1 MDFRAKQET
10 MQVLTMVQ
18 QLLERRSI
26 EGYLTGGFVRDTLI
40 GRDSDDIDI
49 VVRGEAIGLARRFAQ
64 ELEGTFVPL
73 DQVDDIAR
81 VVLSSD
87 RWGGQK
93 GHLHL
98 DLATMHGSIAE
109 DLALRDFTIDAIA
122 VDMKEIAS
130 PGAPLI
136 DPFGGQRDLEDGV
149 VRAISEEALKRDPA
163 RLLRA
168 CRLAAEFGF
177 SLADETRAQIERHHN
192 LITLVAA
199 ERVSHEFCRLL
210 AAPKAAGWLRLL
222 NELGLLLAILPELSP
237 TKGAEQPKE
246 HHWDVLEHS
255 IETVAAIEFLLHS
268 EGLGYVS
275 DEVLNPVPWS
285 LELEEYFEQ
294 AISSGHRRKTLLK
307 LAGLLHDIAKP
318 QTRSI
323 DEKGRTRFLG
333 HAREGATI
341 ARGIMERLR
350 FSVRE
355 REMVQR
361 MIEHHLRPG
370 QMAGD
375 EELPTQRAIYRYFRD
390 TGDVGIDTIFL
401 NLADHLATRGP
412 ELELE
417 AWLRHVRSASYVL
430 EQRFREDGIVSPP
443 KLISGHDLIDILGMR
458 PGPELGQLLEA
469 VREAQADGEVTT
481 REEALLFVQK
491 RSTGLDQHS
500 NSGINSE

>member
-1 MDFRAKQET
+1 MK
-10 MQVLTMVQ
+10 VLTMVQ
-18 QLLERRSI
+18 QLLDQRLI
-26 EGYLTGGFVRDTLI
+26 ESYLTGGFVRDTLM

-49 VVRGEAIGLARRFAQ
+49 VVRGGAMELARSFARD
-64 ELEGTFVPL
+64 LEGTFVPL
-73 DQVDDIAR
+73 DREDDIAR
-81 VVLSSD
+81 VVLSAD

-122 VDMKEIAS
+122 MDMREVAR
-130 PGAPLI
+130 PRAPLI
-136 DPFGGQRDLEDGV
+136 DPFGGQRDLEAGV
-149 VRAISEEALKRDPA
+149 VRAISEEAFQRDPA

-168 CRLAAEFGF
+168 PRLAAEFGF
-177 SLADETRAQIERHHN
+177 SLAGETRAQIERHHR
-192 LITLVAA
+192 LITQVAA
-199 ERVSHEFCRLL
+199 ERVRDEFCRLL
-210 AAPKAAGWLRLL
+210 AAPKAAGGLRLL
-222 NELGLLLAILPELSP
+222 DELGLLLAILPELSL

-246 HHWDVLEHS
+246 HYWDVLEHS
-255 IETVAAIEFLLHS
+255 IETVAAIEFLLHI
-268 EGLGYVS
+268 EGLKYSS

-285 LELEEYFEQ
+285 LALEEHFEQ
-294 AISSGHRRKTLLK
+294 DISSGHRRKTLLK

-333 HAREGATI
+333 HAREGATL
-341 ARGIMERLR
+341 AQGMMERLR

-361 MIEHHLRPG
+361 MIEYHLRPG

-390 TGDVGIDTIFL
+390 AGDVGIDTIFL

-412 ELELE
+412 DLELE
-417 AWLRHVRSASYVL
+417 PWLRHARSASYVL

-443 KLISGHDLIDILGMR
+443 KLISGHDLIDIMGMS

-491 RSTGLDQHS
+491 RSTGQDQHS

>member
-1 MDFRAKQET
+1 
-10 MQVLTMVQ
+10 MVQ
-18 QLLERRSI
+18 QLLDQRSI
-26 EGYLTGGFVRDTLI
+26 ESYLTGGFVRDTLM

-49 VVRGEAIGLARRFAQ
+49 VVQGGAMELARSFARD
-64 ELEGTFVPL
+64 LGGTFVPL
-73 DQVDDIAR
+73 DQEDDIAR
-81 VVLSSD
+81 VVLSAD

-93 GHLHL
+93 GRLHL

-122 VDMKEIAS
+122 IDMREIAG
-130 PGAPLI
+130 PRAPLI
-136 DPFGGQRDLEDGV
+136 DPYGGQRDLKAGV
-149 VRAISEEALKRDPA
+149 VRTISEEALERDPA

-168 CRLAAEFGF
+168 PRLAAEFGF
-177 SLADETRAQIERHHN
+177 SLADETRMQIERHHH
-192 LITLVAA
+192 LITRVAA
-199 ERVSHEFCRLL
+199 ERVRDEFCRLL

-237 TKGAEQPKE
+237 AEGAEQPKE
-246 HHWDVLEHS
+246 HYWDVLEHS
-255 IETVAAIEFLLHS
+255 IETVAAIEFLLHI
-268 EGLGYVS
+268 EGLGYLS
-275 DEVLNPVPWS
+275 GEVRNPVPWS
-285 LELEEYFEQ
+285 QELEEYFEQ
-294 AISSGHRRKTLLK
+294 DISSGHRRKTVLK

-323 DEKGRTRFLG
+323 DEKGRMRFLG
-333 HAREGATI
+333 HAKEGANI
-341 ARGIMERLR
+341 ARDIMERLR

-361 MIEHHLRPG
+361 MVEHHLRPG
-370 QMAGD
+370 QMSGD

-390 TGDVGIDTIFL
+390 IGDVGIDTIFL

-412 ELELE
+412 DLELE
-417 AWLRHVRSASYVL
+417 PWRRHARSASYIL
-430 EQRFREDGIVSPP
+430 EQRFRDDSTVSPP
-443 KLISGHDLIDILGMR
+443 KLITGHDLIDVLGMR

-481 REEALLFVQK
+481 REEALLFVQR
-491 RSTGLDQHS
+491 RSTGQDQHS

>member
-1 MDFRAKQET
+1 
-10 MQVLTMVQ
+10 MVQ
-18 QLLERRSI
+18 QLLDQRLI
-26 EGYLTGGFVRDTLI
+26 ESYLTGGFVRDTLM

-49 VVRGEAIGLARRFAQ
+49 VVRGGAMELARSFARD
-64 ELEGTFVPL
+64 LEGTFVPL
-73 DQVDDIAR
+73 DREDDIAR
-81 VVLSSD
+81 VVLSAD

-122 VDMKEIAS
+122 IDMREVAR
-130 PGAPLI
+130 PRAPLI
-136 DPFGGQRDLEDGV
+136 DPFGGQRDLEAGV
-149 VRAISEEALKRDPA
+149 VRAISEEAFQRDPA

-168 CRLAAEFGF
+168 PRLAAEFGF
-177 SLADETRAQIERHHN
+177 SLAGETRAQIERHHR
-192 LITLVAA
+192 LITQVAA
-199 ERVSHEFCRLL
+199 ERVRDEFCRLL
-210 AAPKAAGWLRLL
+210 AAPKAAGGLRLL
-222 NELGLLLAILPELSP
+222 DELGLLLAILPELSL

-246 HHWDVLEHS
+246 HYWDVLEHS
-255 IETVAAIEFLLHS
+255 IETVAAIEFLLHI
-268 EGLGYVS
+268 EGLKYSS

-285 LELEEYFEQ
+285 LALEEHFEQ
-294 AISSGHRRKTLLK
+294 DISSGHRRKTLLK

-333 HAREGATI
+333 HAREGATL
-341 ARGIMERLR
+341 AQGMMERLR

-361 MIEHHLRPG
+361 MIEYHLRPG

-390 TGDVGIDTIFL
+390 AGDVGIDTIFL

-412 ELELE
+412 DLELE
-417 AWLRHVRSASYVL
+417 PWLRHARSASYVL

-443 KLISGHDLIDILGMR
+443 KLISGHDLIDIMGMS

-491 RSTGLDQHS
+491 RSTGQDQHS